1 MNKYTKEVKDINTVT
16 KKFNEL
22 FNNNLDHID
31 LCNQISHLTVQVLL
45 FHNQSIDEI
54 NNIFSN
60 AIKKGVIKQKKEIEN
75 KYQDLKQ
82 KLKIIKGN

>member
-22 FNNNLDHID
+22 FNNDLDHID

-45 FHNQSIDEI
+45 FHNQSINEI

-60 AIKKGVIKQKKEIEN
+60 AIKKGIMKQKKEIEN

>member
-45 FHNQSIDEI
+45 FHNQSINEI

-60 AIKKGVIKQKKEIEN
+60 AIKKGIMKQKKEIEN

-82 KLKIIKGN
+82 KLKNKKGN

>member
-45 FHNQSIDEI
+45 FHNQSINEI

-60 AIKKGVIKQKKEIEN
+60 AIKKGIMKQKKEIEN

>member
-22 FNNNLDHID
+22 FNNDLNHID

-60 AIKKGVIKQKKEIEN
+60 AIKKGIMKQKKEIEN

>member
-60 AIKKGVIKQKKEIEN
+60 AIKKGIMKQKKEIEN

>member
-22 FNNNLDHID
+22 FNNDLDHID

-60 AIKKGVIKQKKEIEN
+60 AIKKGIMKQKKEIEN

>member
-1 MNKYTKEVKDINTVT
+1 MNKYVKEVKDINTVT

-22 FNNNLDHID
+22 FNNDLDHID